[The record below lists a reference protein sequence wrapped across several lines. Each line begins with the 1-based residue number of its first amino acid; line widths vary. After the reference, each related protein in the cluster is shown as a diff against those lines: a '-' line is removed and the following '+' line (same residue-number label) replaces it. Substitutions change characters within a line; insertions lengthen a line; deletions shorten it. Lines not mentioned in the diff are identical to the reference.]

1 MASPRPEVPM
11 RTRFDLVTIDAADAP
26 VLVAFWS
33 AALELTASESEDD
46 GRWTVLSDTALVRR
60 IGIQRITGLLARSD
74 AWAGVSKARLHL
86 DLACDPAEFIG
97 EVDRLIGLGASRARD
112 DRNESYGSIAN
123 LRDPEGNLFDL
134 CAYL

>member
-1 MASPRPEVPM
+1 MK
-11 RTRFDLVTIDAADAP
+11 TRFDLVTIDAADAAL
-26 VLVAFWS
+26 LVAFWS
-33 AALELTASESEDD
+33 AVLELNPTESEDE
-46 GRWTVLSDTALVRR
+46 GRWTVLSDTAQVRR
-60 IGIQRITGLLARSD
+60 IGIQRIAGLRARNGE
-74 AWAGVSKARLHL
+74 WAGEDKARLHL

-112 DRNESYGSIAN
+112 DRNESYGSIAT